1 LNYYSLIIKNL
12 SEDFNIDLST
22 LKISIK
28 LFKTSSDKL
37 TLENGIYLNGKIVE
51 NSFVKVAI

>member
-1 LNYYSLIIKNL
+1 M
-12 SEDFNIDLST
+12 
-22 LKISIK
+22 SIK